1 MSGSTLSR
9 QMNFTWEIN
18 QFPSLASMLPW
29 IWGKQ
34 KGWRPLYKAALQ
46 NKQTKTVAGR
56 QREQDERPH
65 KMTDRSCISR
75 AGTTRNRKARL
86 FPAAQVTSSTHHET
100 CTTRTVE
107 SEQMHSF
114 PGEVILKH
122 SALCGQGRLCTVS
135 HLTFRINISESV
147 SSIYLP
153 LSPAND
159 LPKVT
164 MGMSGHSVLNPET

>member
-1 MSGSTLSR
+1 
-9 QMNFTWEIN
+9 
-18 QFPSLASMLPW
+18 
-29 IWGKQ
+29 
-34 KGWRPLYKAALQ
+34 
-46 NKQTKTVAGR
+46 
-56 QREQDERPH
+56 
-65 KMTDRSCISR
+65 MTDRNCISR

-114 PGEVILKH
+114 PGEVIPKH

-164 MGMSGHSVLNPET
+164 MGMSGHSVLNPETWTPAKCSSQIPGVAPMVRNPGQCLLPWLLGASKHSSCSGFPRTKDFPGNESPWNKLNY